1 MKLKSD
7 VPDSL
12 VMFMEDIGVP
22 RKLIFDGSREQC
34 MPGSEFM
41 RLIKKNQIM
50 WGSSEPYSQL
60 QNQAELG
67 VREIKGKVKHR
78 RCQRNK
84 HTAEVMNL
92 THKPTLGATPYE

>member
-1 MKLKSD
+1 MKLKSE

-22 RKLIFDGSREQC
+22 RRLIFDGSREHC

-50 WGSSEPYSQL
+50 WGNSKLNSQY

-67 VREIKGKVKHR
+67 VREVKRKVKY
-78 RCQRNK
+78 QQ
-84 HTAEVMNL
+84 
-92 THKPTLGATPYE
+92 Y

>member
-1 MKLKSD
+1 MKLKSE

-22 RKLIFDGSREQC
+22 RRLIFDGSREQC

-50 WGSSEPYSQL
+50 WGNSEPYSQW
-60 QNQAELG
+60 QNQAEQG
-67 VREIKGKVKHR
+67 VKEIKGKVKHR
-78 RCQRNK
+78 RCRRNISRRVWDFHFK
-84 HTAEVMNL
+84 HTR
-92 THKPTLGATPYE
+92 K